1 MKNFE
6 KQCTLKTT
14 DRPYAVNIPE
24 PVREMAAGY
33 VAGKTLLSFTRGI
46 IEQFGYTGK
55 IRAKEIYTSTLS
67 SFLTFRAGKDIA
79 LKKIGPEIM
88 LLYESYLLFERKI
101 SRNSSSFYM
110 RVLRAIYNRAV
121 EHGITKDNRP
131 FRYVY
136 IGIDK
141 TVKRALC
148 LRDIKRVNSLDLAQ
162 KPNLAFARDLFMFS
176 FYTRGMSFVDMA
188 FLKKTDLRYGI
199 LTYRRRKTGQQ
210 LQVKWERCMQE
221 IIDRYSTSTGEYLLP
236 IIREKNADSRLQYQT
251 ELSLTNTRLKKIG
264 RLAGIDIPLT
274 TYVAR
279 HSWASIAKSRNI
291 PLSVISEGMGHD
303 SEKTTQIYL
312 ASLESSI
319 VDRANELVIKA
330 LLE

>member
-6 KQCTLKTT
+6 KQCALKTT

-148 LRDIKRVNSLDLAQ
+148 LRDIKRINSLDLAQ

-210 LQVKWERCMQE
+210 LQIKWEKCMQAF
-221 IIDRYSTSTGEYLLP
+221 IDKWGTGTADFLLP
-236 IIREKNADSRLQYQT
+236 IITCEKKDFRLQYQSAMSYMNI
-251 ELSLTNTRLKKIG
+251 LLKQVG
-264 RLAGIDIPLT
+264 AMAGVNIPLT

-279 HSWASIAKSRNI
+279 HSWASIARSRNI

-303 SEKTTQIYL
+303 CERTTQIYL
-312 ASLESSI
+312 SSLESSVI
-319 VDRANELVIKA
+319 DRANRLVIKA
-330 LLE
+330 LQG